1 MERSTYFLIGRT
13 NPYQAQA
20 GRNASFFKRRTL
32 AASNEWWYVTRQEAA
47 ALIMEWASDDAGEW
61 PDEQTGVLLAGCS
74 DQVDP
79 GDLRYHHDG
88 YSWAMTPLEELD
100 EEEATAVLR
109 DCWLNDENREAIYQL
124 HEDLRPEPEPEE
136 EDEA

>member
-100 EEEATAVLR
+100 EEEVESAAEKRLR
-109 DCWLNDENREAIYQL
+109 LAKEMIAKAEEHGLMQL
-124 HEDLRPEPEPEE
+124 
-136 EDEA
+136 